1 MGREAIQIMFN
12 LKMMI
17 MKAFKIKTHRPGETY
32 QTPHFFILNKGN
44 NAGKPNIC
52 PFTNSFVVFTNTAEE
67 AQQLFWIC
75 NILYCGNYFK
85 TCLCG
90 SVIPFIHIGEV
101 KSLLKKMIRNY
112 EGHHWN
118 GRFKAL
124 EKLELLAKRLQHQ
137 QHCLNE
143 YKMALMQSYNLD
155 RG

>member
-1 MGREAIQIMFN
+1 
-12 LKMMI
+12 

-52 PFTNSFVVFTNTAEE
+52 PFTNSFVVFANSEEE

-75 NILYCGNYFK
+75 NILYCGSYFK
-85 TCLCG
+85 TYLCG

-101 KSLLKKMIRNY
+101 RSLLKKMIRNY

-118 GRFKAL
+118 GRFTAL
-124 EKLELLAKRLQHQ
+124 EKLERLSIHLLHQ
-137 QHCLNE
+137 QRCLEE
-143 YKMALMQSYNLD
+143 YKIALMQSYSLD
-155 RG
+155 NN